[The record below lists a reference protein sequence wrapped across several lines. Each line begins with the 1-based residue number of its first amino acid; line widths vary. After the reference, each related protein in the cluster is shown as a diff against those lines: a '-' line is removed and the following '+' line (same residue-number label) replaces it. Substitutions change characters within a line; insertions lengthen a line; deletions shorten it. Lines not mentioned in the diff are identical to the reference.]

1 MKFIPMSVKVWCGT
15 GALVAVTAGCS
26 LMQPA
31 VVKQK
36 FLLPSVPPAAGPAAI
51 AAPVV
56 VPALVRVNLIG
67 VAVPFSSTNLVYRR
81 DGLRYDTDF
90 YNEYFVAPRD
100 LLTERVR
107 AWVGASGVF
116 RGVAMG
122 GSPLSAIYEL
132 NGFVSEFYGD
142 LRPGRAPEAVVAA
155 EFVLSEVSLSPAR
168 LVWHQT
174 YSRRVPL
181 AGSGPTQV
189 AQGLDSALTGVLGE
203 LCADLRTGLAA
214 EAATSK

>member
-1 MKFIPMSVKVWCGT
+1 MKIIPRSVKVLCGT
-15 GALVAVTAGCS
+15 GLLLVATAGCS

-36 FLLPSVPPAAGPAAI
+36 FLLPAVPPAGPAAA

-56 VPALVRVNLIG
+56 PALARVNLIG
-67 VAVPFSSTNLVYRR
+67 VAVPFAATNLIYRR
-81 DGLRYDTDF
+81 DDLRYEADF
-90 YNEYFVAPRD
+90 YDEYFVAPRD

-107 AWVGASGVF
+107 AWIGASGVF
-116 RGVAMG
+116 RGVALG
-122 GSPLSAIYEL
+122 GSPLSAVYEL

-155 EFVLSEVSLSPAR
+155 EFVLSDVSVSPAR
-168 LVWHQT
+168 LVWHQA

-181 AGSGPTQV
+181 VGSGPAQV
-189 AQGLDSALTGVLGE
+189 AQGLDTALTGVLGD
-203 LCADLRTGLAA
+203 LCAGLRAGLAT
-214 EAATSK
+214 EATAPPK

>member
-1 MKFIPMSVKVWCGT
+1 MNFIPMSFRVLCGA
-15 GALVAVTAGCS
+15 GILVAVSAGCS

-36 FLLPSVPPAAGPAAI
+36 FLLPAVPPAAGAADA
-51 AAPVV
+51 AAPV

-81 DGLRYDTDF
+81 DDLRYDTDF

-100 LLTERVR
+100 MLTERVR

-116 RGVAMG
+116 RGVAPG
-122 GSPLSAIYEL
+122 GSPLSATYEL

-155 EFVLSEVSLSPAR
+155 EFVLSEVSVSPAR
-168 LVWHQT
+168 LVWHQA

-181 AGSGPTQV
+181 AGTGPAQV
-189 AQGLDSALTGVLGE
+189 AQGLDTALTGVLGD
-203 LCADLRTGLAA
+203 LCAGLRTGLAA
-214 EAATSK
+214 EAAASK

>member
-1 MKFIPMSVKVWCGT
+1 MNFIQMAFKVLCGA
-15 GALVAVTAGCS
+15 GLLVAVAAGCS

-36 FLLPSVPPAAGPAAI
+36 FLLPAAPPAAGPAA
-51 AAPVV
+51 ASV
-56 VPALVRVNLIG
+56 VPALVRVNLVG
-67 VAVPFSSTNLVYRR
+67 VAVPFSSTHLVYRR
-81 DGLRYDTDF
+81 DDLRYDTDF

-116 RGVAMG
+116 RGVALG
-122 GSPLSAIYEL
+122 GSPLSATYEL

-155 EFVLSEVSLSPAR
+155 EFVLSDVSVSPAR
-168 LVWHQT
+168 LVWHQA
-174 YSRRVPL
+174 YGRRVPL
-181 AGSGPTQV
+181 AGTGPEQV
-189 AQGLDSALTGVLGE
+189 AQGLDTALTGVLGD
-203 LCADLRTGLAA
+203 LCAGLRTGLAA
-214 EAATSK
+214 EAAASK